1 MDGYIHTYVHL
12 SYIYAYMYMHTW
24 IHVHTHTHM
33 MQVRFGMERAEASN
47 DAFLGHDE
55 LLRVSA
61 LLRSVVYVKV

>member
-1 MDGYIHTYVHL
+1 
-12 SYIYAYMYMHTW
+12 MYMHTW